1 MVVDDQRRS
10 KNYQIL
16 DDTTVEFVLTR
27 SIDLAH
33 IIFMWQSTIINNFE
47 DSLTSFDDDD
57 DDDDKDN
64 DSRLAI
70 L

>member
-27 SIDLAH
+27 SIDLDS
-33 IIFMWQSTIINNFE
+33 WQSTIINNFE